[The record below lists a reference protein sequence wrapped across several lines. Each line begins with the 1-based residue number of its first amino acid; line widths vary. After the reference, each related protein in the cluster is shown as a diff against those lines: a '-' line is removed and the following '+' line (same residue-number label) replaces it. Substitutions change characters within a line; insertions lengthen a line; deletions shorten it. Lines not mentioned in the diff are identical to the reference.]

1 MAKKQTYFEFVGGF
15 VDGVVTKPATGFTM
29 SREVALSRKVKGT
42 RLRKVLL
49 AKGKKKKTW
58 FSKLPKKEKKIV
70 KTGAIILGTVA
81 VAHTLR
87 R

>member
-15 VDGVVTKPATGFTM
+15 VDGVVTKPATGFTK
-29 SREVALSRKVKGT
+29 SRKVALAHKVKGT
-42 RLRKVLL
+42 RLRKVLY
-49 AKGKKKKTW
+49 AKKKKTW
-58 FSKLPKKEKKIV
+58 WNKLSKKEKKVV